1 VNKLLTRLLLV
12 NWKAKL
18 MSLVVA
24 AAVWYLIKKNQ
35 ESTIEGWPALPDRR
49 KIIPAQK
56 P

>member
-1 VNKLLTRLLLV
+1 
-12 NWKAKL
+12 

-35 ESTIEGWPALPDRR
+35 DSTPEGWPMPPERH
-49 KIIPAQK
+49 KSVNIQK

>member
-1 VNKLLTRLLLV
+1 
-12 NWKAKL
+12 

-35 ESTIEGWPALPDRR
+35 DSTMEGWPTLSEHR
-49 KIIPAQK
+49 KSIPAEK